1 MAISDSRRER
11 RRGRPRSP
19 EQTQK
24 TERAILGAAVDLF
37 LERGF
42 AETRMEEIAHCAA
55 VAKGT
60 LYLYFPTKAVMLE
73 AVLRKVITEPL
84 LGISAVPLRKSESVQ
99 AFLRRTLLPLL
110 RTAKSPQLEAMLR
123 LIITEATRFPEFAAI
138 YRRVALDPMTSFLKK
153 LAERARAGGE
163 LRSGSDAL
171 ERFPLLFM
179 TPALMASV
187 WNGLHEPEQQISA
200 AAAFEAL
207 LDLIFVEE
215 RRA

>member
-1 MAISDSRRER
+1 MA
-11 RRGRPRSP
+11 
-19 EQTQK
+19 
-24 TERAILGAAVDLF
+24 AAAELF

-42 AETRMEEIAHCAA
+42 ADTRMEEIAQRAE

-60 LYLYFPTKAVMLE
+60 LYLYFPTKSAMLE
-73 AVLRKVITEPL
+73 AVLKKVIAEPL
-84 LGISAVPLRKSESVQ
+84 LGMSAVPLKRGESVQ
-99 AFLRRTLLPLL
+99 AFLRRTLLPIL
-110 RTAKSPQLEAMLR
+110 RAGKTPQLQAMLR
-123 LIITEATRFPEFAAI
+123 LIITEAPRFPEFAAI

-179 TPALMASV
+179 TPALMASM
-187 WNGLHEPEQQISA
+187 WNGLHERKHQISA
-200 AAAFEAL
+200 AEAFEAL

-215 RRA
+215 RQA

>member
-1 MAISDSRRER
+1 MPTINRRPEK
-11 RRGRPRSP
+11 RRGRPPSP

-24 TERAILGAAVDLF
+24 TESAILGAAVDLF

-42 AETRMEEIAHCAA
+42 AETRMEEIAQRAE

-60 LYLYFPTKAVMLE
+60 LYLYFPTKSAMLE
-73 AVLRKVITEPL
+73 AVLKKVVAEPL
-84 LGISAVPLRKSESVQ
+84 LGISAVPLRNGESVQ

-110 RTAKSPQLEAMLR
+110 RAGKSPQLEGMLR
-123 LIITEATRFPEFAAI
+123 LIMTEATRFPEFAAI

>member
-138 YRRVALDPMTSFLKK
+138 YRRVALDPMTAFLKE
-153 LAERARAGGE
+153 LAARAREGGE
-163 LRSGSDAL
+163 LRSSSDAL

-179 TPALMASV
+179 TPALMATV
-187 WNGLHEPEQQISA
+187 WNGLHEAKDQISA
-200 AAAFEAL
+200 AEAFGAL

-215 RRA
+215 R